1 MIDSQQSRRRALL
14 RGALAVTG
22 AAVLAVSSL
31 AGIASANEPAK
42 PVAPGA
48 GPSGPVP
55 AGFASWAELI
65 SVQDKLN
72 QAATRITA
80 VKGDGFAGIVAA
92 PENRELR
99 VYWKGTAGTS
109 VRALVRELNRTVPV
123 RLLPARYSEA
133 DLAATARKLAT
144 VPDVAS
150 VVPQVD
156 GSGVQVV
163 ATEAKLAKVKAT
175 PAVRDSAAVV
185 SVVAGD
191 APVATYDR
199 QADIP
204 NYYGGGRFWSP
215 VGGCSTGFAI
225 NTAGTVRMLTAG
237 HCGENGQAVTTGAGV
252 NMGTISNKI
261 TCTDIEIINTG
272 SWGRVFTGGPYSGTS
287 VPIGGAASSF
297 VGNYVVTSGA
307 TSGEHSN
314 IQVTAVNLYLGVNGI
329 PCSTVGPLVQAR
341 QLNGTCAVAP
351 GDSGGP
357 VIAYRTDGKANALGT
372 MTAGAVAVAN
382 NLCPGTIYTPGYN
395 YVYYIPIGTSLGAY
409 GASIVTS

>member
-1 MIDSQQSRRRALL
+1 MIDSQHSRRRTLL

-31 AGIASANEPAK
+31 AGVASASQPTK

-55 AGFASWAELI
+55 TGFASWADVI
-65 SVQDKLN
+65 SMQEKLN
-72 QAATRITA
+72 QAATRVAATR
-80 VKGDGFAGIVAA
+80 GEGFAGIVAA

-99 VYWKGTAGTS
+99 VYWKGDAGRS

-123 RLLPARYSEA
+123 RLLPARWSET
-133 DLAATARKLAT
+133 DLATVARKLAT
-144 VPDVAS
+144 VPGVAS
-150 VVPQVD
+150 VVPQAD

-163 ATEAKLAKVKAT
+163 ATPAKVAT
-175 PAVRDSAAVV
+175 VRAAPAVRGSAAVA
-185 SVVAGD
+185 SVVAGE
-191 APVATYDR
+191 APVAAYSR

-225 NTAGTVRMLTAG
+225 NTGGTVRMLTAG
-237 HCGENGQAVTTGAGV
+237 HCGENGQSVTTGAGAA
-252 NMGTISNKI
+252 MGTISNKI
-261 TCTDIEIINTG
+261 TCTDVEIINTG
-272 SWGRVFTGGPYSGTS
+272 SWGRVFTGAPYSGTS
-287 VPIGGAASSF
+287 VAIGGAASSF

-314 IQVTAVNLYLGVNGI
+314 IQVTAVNLYVGINGI
-329 PCSTVGPLVQAR
+329 PCGTVGPLVQAR

-357 VIAYRTDGKANALGT
+357 VIAYRSDGKANALGT

>member
-1 MIDSQQSRRRALL
+1 MIDSQHTRRRTLL
-14 RGALAVTG
+14 RGALALTG

-31 AGIASANEPAK
+31 AGVASASEQTK

-48 GPSGPVP
+48 GPAGPVP
-55 AGFASWAELI
+55 AGFASWTELI
-65 SVQDKLN
+65 SVQERLN
-72 QAATRITA
+72 QAATRVAA
-80 VKGDGFAGIVAA
+80 VKGAGFAGIVAA

-99 VYWKGTAGTS
+99 VYWKGDAGAR
-109 VRALVRELNRTVPV
+109 VRALVRDLNRTVPV
-123 RLLPARYSEA
+123 RLVPARYSEA

-150 VVPQVD
+150 VVPRVD

-163 ATEAKLAKVKAT
+163 ARAPKLAKVRAT
-175 PAVRDSAAVV
+175 RAVRDSAVVV

-191 APVATYDR
+191 APVATYTR

-215 VGGCSTGFAI
+215 TGGCSTGFAI

-237 HCGENGQAVTTGAGV
+237 HCGENGQSVTTGAGAA
-252 NMGTISNKI
+252 MGTISNKI
-261 TCTDIEIINTG
+261 TCTDLEIINTG

-287 VPIGGAASSF
+287 VAIGGTASSF
-297 VGNYVVTSGA
+297 VGNYIVTTGA

-314 IQVTAVNLYLGVNGI
+314 IQVTAVNLYLGINGI
-329 PCSTVGPLVQAR
+329 PCGTVGPLVQAR

-372 MTAGAVAVAN
+372 MTAGAAAVAN

-395 YVYYIPIGTSLGAY
+395 YVYYIPIGTSLAAY